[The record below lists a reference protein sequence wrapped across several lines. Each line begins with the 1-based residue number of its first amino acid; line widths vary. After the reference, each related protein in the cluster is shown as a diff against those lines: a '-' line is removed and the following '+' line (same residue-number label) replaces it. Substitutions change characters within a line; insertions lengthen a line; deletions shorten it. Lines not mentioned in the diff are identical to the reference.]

1 MPVPPRAKSLQCDH
15 GLRRQAI
22 VESLLRDVV
31 HGRLRPGQHL
41 VTQTLAG
48 RFGVSHTPIREAM
61 IALAGMGIVDLLP
74 NRGAVVRKVT
84 ARDIREICEVR
95 RTLECEATRLAC
107 GRIDLDVLRGLQA
120 ELIRLVRVETPSGPE
135 FIVEARE
142 VDSRLHDAIAGACG
156 NGFLVKELE
165 RLKVL
170 FRGLR
175 DVSWE
180 WEEER
185 NDYHRLALEAREHLA
200 IVDGLLAGDRR
211 QAAHAMAKHI
221 RSGSRYWSRS
231 LPEAKA
237 ASNGQADPGGLGK
250 GDVR

>member
-1 MPVPPRAKSLQCDH
+1 MPVPPREKSLRCDH

-74 NRGAVVRKVT
+74 NRGAVVCKVT
-84 ARDIREICEVR
+84 SRDIREICEVR

-107 GRIDLDVLRGLQA
+107 GRIDLEVLRGLQT
-120 ELIRLVRVETPSGPE
+120 ELTRLVAAEPSSGPRFVE
-135 FIVEARE
+135 EARD
-142 VDSRLHDAIAGACG
+142 VDGRLHDAIAGACG
-156 NGFLVKELE
+156 NGFLAKELG

-175 DVSWE
+175 DVAWE
-180 WEEER
+180 REEER

-200 IVDGLLAGDRR
+200 IVDGLLVGDRR

-221 RSGSRYWSRS
+221 RSGSRYWSKS

-237 ASNGQADPGGLGK
+237 ASNGQTDPDGPGK
-250 GDVR
+250 GDAR

>member
-1 MPVPPRAKSLQCDH
+1 MSTPSKSKSLHCDH

-31 HGRLRPGQHL
+31 HGHLRPGQHL

-74 NRGAVVRKVT
+74 NRGAVVRKVA

-95 RTLECEATRLAC
+95 RALECEATRLAC
-107 GRIDLDVLRGLQA
+107 GRIDLEVLRGLHA
-120 ELIRLVRVETPSGPE
+120 ELTRLVTVEPPAEPE
-135 FIVEARE
+135 FVTEARD
-142 VDSRLHDAIAGACG
+142 VDNRLHDAIAGACG
-156 NGFLVKELE
+156 NGFLAKELE

-175 DVSWE
+175 DVSRE
-180 WEEER
+180 WEEAR
-185 NDYHRLALEAREHLA
+185 NDYHRLAMEAREHVA
-200 IVDGLLAGDRR
+200 IVEGLLAGDRR
-211 QAAHAMAKHI
+211 QSVQAMAKHI
-221 RSGSRYWSRS
+221 RSESRYWSKS
-231 LPEAKA
+231 LPEAEA
-237 ASNGQADPGGLGK
+237 ASDGPEKEDA
-250 GDVR
+250 R